1 MTTVSALHD
10 GPAVGRKLPGWPV
23 FADDEIAA
31 AEAVL
36 RSGKVNYWTG
46 KEGRAFEAE
55 FATRFD
61 RRHGIA
67 LANGTLAL
75 ELALKAYGVGAGDE
89 VVVTPRSFIA
99 SASCVITVGATPV
112 FADVDR
118 DSQNVSADSIEAAV
132 TPRTKAVI
140 CVHLAGW
147 PCDMPA
153 IVSLA
158 RRRGLIVIED
168 CAQSPGSMIDGRPAG
183 SFGHAAAFSFC
194 QDKIITTAG
203 EGGMLLIDDDER
215 WSWAWSYKDHGKSYA
230 KMSAPAPNAGF
241 RFVHDTIGTN
251 WRLSEVQSA
260 VGRRQLA
267 KLDNWVRIRREHA
280 CALQGQLGN
289 LAALR
294 IPLPPANIHHAY
306 YKFYAFVRSEELAD
320 GWSRD
325 RLLGELNRAGVP
337 CFTGS
342 CGEIYR
348 EGGMVAAGYGRSE
361 PLSVAKELGESSLM
375 WLVHPTMSAEDVLRV
390 GEVSA
395 RVISSASR

>member
-1 MTTVSALHD
+1 MAAVS
-10 GPAVGRKLPGWPV
+10 RKLPGWPV
-23 FADDEIAA
+23 FADDEVSA
-31 AEAVL
+31 AESVL
-36 RSGKVNYWTG
+36 RSGRVNYWTG
-46 KEGRAFEAE
+46 QEGKTFERE
-55 FATRFD
+55 FAARFG

-75 ELALKAYGVGAGDE
+75 ELALKAYGVGPGDD

-118 DSQNVSADSIEAAV
+118 DSQTLTAASIEAAL
-132 TPRTKAVI
+132 TPRTRAVI
-140 CVHLAGW
+140 VVHLAGW

-153 IVSLA
+153 IMALA
-158 RRRGLIVIED
+158 QRRGLIVIED
-168 CAQSPGSMIDGRPAG
+168 CAQSPGAMVAGKPAG

-203 EGGMLLIDDDER
+203 EGGMLLLDDEER
-215 WSWAWSYKDHGKSYA
+215 WSWSWSYKDHGKSFA
-230 KMSAPAPNAGF
+230 KMAAPPAGAGF
-241 RFVHDTIGTN
+241 RFVHDAIGTN

-267 KLDNWVRIRREHA
+267 KLDEWVEIRREHA
-280 CALQGQLGN
+280 CELQGLLGG

-294 IPLPPANIHHAY
+294 LPQPSADLRHAY
-306 YKFYAFVRSEELAD
+306 YKFYGFVAPEALAA
-320 GWSRD
+320 GWTRD
-325 RLLGELNRAGVP
+325 RLLAELTGAGVP

-348 EGGMVAAGYGRSE
+348 EEGMVAAGYGRAE
-361 PLSVAKELGESSLM
+361 RLPVARELGETSLM
-375 WLVHPTMSAEDVLRV
+375 WLVHPTLSAEDVRHV

-395 RVISSASR
+395 RIIAAASR